1 MCNAATVGRIHH
13 RRTSPAHID
22 GVAVCRGAPAARAV
36 QAYAGT
42 ATNAA
47 HPARPAGAGSP
58 AIKPN
63 KDLGEDGKPV
73 TDTQDNQSI

>member
-1 MCNAATVGRIHH
+1 M
-13 RRTSPAHID
+13 
-22 GVAVCRGAPAARAV
+22 
-36 QAYAGT
+36 T
-42 ATNAA
+42 ATNPNA
-47 HPARPAGAGSP
+47 HIEASEHSTEEVDEGRGAGSP